1 MFHGCFIRADE
12 SRPRRLCSSAIL
24 AKLLPSLCAA
34 LSPLSPQQF
43 SPKRKCLLFMQ
54 KQSVESVIVH
64 FNHLFADHFS
74 QVRLEGLLYCID
86 ITMRVMHRDKIVCS
100 HSLHKFLHKLCVSS
114 LLVNSQTMR
123 KVHLSNIS
131 LAYLKIWA
139 MITEQLLL
147 KWAYKSIKDQKLFKS
162 WHLLA
167 ANFNFMCINR
177 FLIEMRKLLAKIH
190 LTKQF

>member
-34 LSPLSPQQF
+34 LSPPSLQQF

-54 KQSVESVIVH
+54 KESMESIIVH

-100 HSLHKFLHKLCVSS
+100 NSLQKFLYKLCVSS
-114 LLVNSQTMR
+114 LFVNSQKMK
-123 KVHLSNIS
+123 KVYLSPVS

-147 KWAYKSIKDQKLFKS
+147 KWAYKSIKERKLFKS

-167 ANFNFMCINR
+167 ANFNFMCIKKVSYGN
-177 FLIEMRKLLAKIH
+177 A
-190 LTKQF
+190 